1 MTHNISTT
9 STSGDTFAYRSA
21 SDYSRKIKSDDTAFG
36 LGELEEFGSLGSI
49 FTVISE
55 PQTEEE
61 KMLLTENKIWGWAKI
76 YKETKPNLIF
86 YKNSLLERYVDI
98 PRQLWKIV
106 NEQIFPA
113 LASGFL
119 DSAPLIREATI
130 KVFKKILYP
139 LGFFW

>member
-21 SDYSRKIKSDDTAFG
+21 SDYSRKVKSDDTAFG

-106 NEQIFPA
+106 NEQINHI
-113 LASGFL
+113 
-119 DSAPLIREATI
+119 DRI
-130 KVFKKILYP
+130 KNQK
-139 LGFFW
+139 